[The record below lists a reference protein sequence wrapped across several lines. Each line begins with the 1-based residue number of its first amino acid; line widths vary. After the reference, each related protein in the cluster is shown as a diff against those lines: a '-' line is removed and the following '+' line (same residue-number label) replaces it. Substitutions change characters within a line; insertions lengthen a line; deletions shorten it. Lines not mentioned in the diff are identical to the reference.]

1 VSDLTY
7 ISIFFA
13 ELQTD
18 KTSTEVNIE
27 VIAKE
32 DEPTRKI
39 SKMAKSIGY
48 IEKTEEEPKK
58 VTYVFPSTFFGECIV
73 CTF

>member
-1 VSDLTY
+1 M
-7 ISIFFA
+7 
-13 ELQTD
+13 QTD

-32 DEPTRKI
+32 DEPTGKI

-48 IEKTEEEPKK
+48 SEKTEEEPKK
-58 VTYVFPSTFFGECIV
+58 VTYFRALFLENASYVLSEKKNYL
-73 CTF
+73 